1 MDDPNNVTSHEQ
13 FKQEDSEVRQKIAKA
28 HRHQTITWTL
38 SVLLAAT
45 LFVALAF
52 AHSQH
57 LETLTEMADELS
69 LILMTVT
76 ILVTIGYVVFIFFY
90 FGTVRRIYH
99 AHSVIHQRLKDQTH
113 PDEQPKFSWHSYF
126 RKEGAEPHSSGL
138 GVIFAIIA
146 KIAILFAIILVSQ
159 FGWMHMKAVSGY
171 ELQTEHYAYLG
182 LIDLT
187 LFSSLVLFI
196 LVLLAVRIG
205 ALGKRGN
212 EHKFAKEHHPP
223 EDPNRAR

>member
-1 MDDPNNVTSHEQ
+1 MADLNNVSPHEQ

-28 HRHQTITWTL
+28 HRNQTITWTL
-38 SVLLAAT
+38 SVLLAAI
-45 LFVALAF
+45 LFGGLAF
-52 AHSQH
+52 AHLKH
-57 LETLTEMADELS
+57 LATLTGMADDLS

-76 ILVTIGYVVFIFFY
+76 ILVTTGYVVFIFFY

-99 AHSVIHQRLKDQTH
+99 AHSVIHQRLKDQVH
-113 PDEQPKFSWHSYF
+113 PDEHPKFSWHSYF
-126 RKEGAEPHSSGL
+126 RKEGTESRNSGF
-138 GVIFAIIA
+138 GVIFAITT
-146 KIAILFAIILVSQ
+146 KVAILFAAILILQ
-159 FGWMHMKAVSGY
+159 FGWMHMMAVSGH

-196 LVLLAVRIG
+196 VVLLAVRIG
-205 ALGKRGN
+205 ALGKRGE